1 MQIIKNKSFS
11 LWGKYKKVSNLKVIQ
26 HNNDNEDFVEKVV
39 VNHQEKVQI
48 QIDQMIVVRF
58 LNFGLEI

>member
-11 LWGKYKKVSNLKVIQ
+11 LWGKYKKVFNLKVIQ

-39 VNHQEKVQI
+39 VNHQENVQI
-48 QIDQMIVVRF
+48 NQMIVVRF

>member
-11 LWGKYKKVSNLKVIQ
+11 LWGKYKKVSNFKVIR

-48 QIDQMIVVRF
+48 SQMIAARF